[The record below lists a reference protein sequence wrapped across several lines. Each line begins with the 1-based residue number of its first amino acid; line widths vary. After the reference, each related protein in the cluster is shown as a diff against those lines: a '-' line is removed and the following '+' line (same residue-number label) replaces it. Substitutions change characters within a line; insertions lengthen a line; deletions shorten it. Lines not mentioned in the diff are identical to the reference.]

1 MKHLIV
7 RKMTGVN
14 AMFELKMN
22 NWWWC
27 WQKKEMEVCP
37 VPF

>member
-1 MKHLIV
+1 MV
-7 RKMTGVN
+7 RKMVGAE
-14 AMFELKMN
+14 AMFGLKMN

-27 WQKKEMEVCP
+27 WQKKEEVCP